1 MKAKITRAIALA
13 LAALMAASFAAC
25 GKTETPETTA
35 PAETVE
41 ATVTQA
47 AETTAQTAQSETD
60 VSEEAT
66 AQESTAAETTTEAQ
80 ELEAPADKAEV
91 LKLYNDATE
100 KVASRKVAFSKKR
113 ETKEGVYEAGVALK
127 TFKSIVYKF
136 MGIGAENAYV
146 KDVPKNDGSY
156 DHYFQ
161 KSTLTE
167 ADITD
172 ATCTKNA
179 DGGFDLVIKVKS
191 GSSSI
196 NGGSNEKLNAPL
208 DKSAISAGR
217 DDKGYWDHK
226 TAQNVYDAIDDVASG
241 AVIDES
247 YSNAV
252 IKATVDKNGNLTKMD
267 VTFDITFDIS
277 KVYGSSGHATGTTT
291 VSFSNF
297 KW

>member
-1 MKAKITRAIALA
+1 MKAKIIRALA
-13 LAALMAASFAAC
+13 LAMAALMTASFAAC
-25 GKTETPETTA
+25 GETEAPETTA
-35 PAETVE
+35 PTTVAED
-41 ATVTQA
+41 TVTQA
-47 AETTAQTAQSETD
+47 PETTAQEAVTES
-60 VSEEAT
+60 VSAD
-66 AQESTAAETTTEAQ
+66 AQEETTAVEETTQLPEI
-80 ELEAPADKAEV
+80 EAPADKAEV
-91 LKLYNDATE
+91 LALYNDATA
-100 KVASRKVAFSKKR
+100 KVAAQKVAFSKKR

-127 TFKSIVYKF
+127 TFKGIVYKF
-136 MGIGAENAYV
+136 MGIGADNAYV
-146 KDVPKNDGSY
+146 KDVPKNDSAY

-179 DGGFDLVIKVKS
+179 DGSFDLVIKVKN

-196 NGGSNEKLNAPL
+196 NGGNNEKRNAPI
-208 DKSAISAGR
+208 DKSAISAGK

-241 AVIDES
+241 AIIEES

-267 VTFDITFDIS
+267 ATFDIVFDIS

-291 VSFSNF
+291 VTFSGF